1 MTNVVVIGDPF
12 VPSDNLAAAAQNLM
26 LESPIRIQAFD
37 WCSEKSRSE
46 FREIIKV
53 LEQDGPNGFEWSA
66 DILAAIETADYLLVH
81 LAPVSRQLLA
91 YGKKLKIIGTCRGG
105 LEHIDLTAV
114 QELSEASVINVI
126 RNAEPVADFTIGLMY
141 ATVRN
146 IAVSAIQVKNGKWP
160 QNFSND
166 DHKTSFSNLKV
177 GLVGLGHI
185 GKIVAK
191 RLAALG
197 LEVSAY
203 DAFADQMTLDQAG
216 YQIKLKS
223 LEAIF
228 SESDVVSLHLRVVP
242 ETRNLIDHSLLRL
255 MKPNAYLINTARP
268 DIINRKDFLE
278 CLSNKRIAGAGIDV
292 LWEEPINPNEPLLEL
307 DNVVITSHI
316 AGDTIDAIER
326 SPQLL
331 QVEMNK
337 ALQESKKNIQT

>member
-12 VPSDNLAAAAQNLM
+12 VPANNLASAAKGLM
-26 LESPIRIQAFD
+26 LEAPINIQRFEWRAGQ
-37 WCSEKSRSE
+37 SRSE
-46 FREIIKV
+46 FRETIKI
-53 LEQDGPNGFEWSA
+53 LERDGPNNFEWPLE
-66 DILAAIETADYLLVH
+66 ILEAVSTAEYLLVH
-81 LAPVSRQLLA
+81 LAPVSQKLLA
-91 YGKKLKIIGTCRGG
+91 HAKKLKMIGTCRGG

-114 QELSEASVINVI
+114 KESKDLSVINVI

-146 IAVSAIQVKNGKWP
+146 IAMSAIQVKNGRWP
-160 QNFSND
+160 QNFPND
-166 DHKTSFSNLKV
+166 AYKTSFSNLKV

-191 RLAALG
+191 RLTALG

-203 DAFADQMTLDQAG
+203 DAFMDQSTLDQEG
-216 YQIKLKS
+216 YRVQLKS
-223 LEAIF
+223 LKEIF
-228 SESDVVSLHLRVVP
+228 SDSDVVSLHLRVVP
-242 ETRNLIDHSLLRL
+242 ETIKLVDHSLLSL
-255 MKPNAYLINTARP
+255 MKPSAYLINTARP
-268 DIINRKDFLE
+268 DIIDRADLIE
-278 CLSNKRIAGAGIDV
+278 CLTKKRIAGAGIDV

-331 QVEMNK
+331 QIEMNK
-337 ALQESKKNIQT
+337 VLQKLK

>member
-12 VPSDNLAAAAQNLM
+12 VPAANLATAAKGLS
-26 LESPIRIQAFD
+26 LETPIDIELFEWQAG
-37 WCSEKSRSE
+37 KSRSE
-46 FREIIKV
+46 FREVIKI
-53 LEQDGPNGFEWSA
+53 LEHDGPNGFEFPEEV
-66 DILAAIETADYLLVH
+66 LTAIATADYLLVH
-81 LAPVSRQLLA
+81 LAPVSRELLSHA
-91 YGKKLKIIGTCRGG
+91 KKLKIIGTCRGG
-105 LEHIDLTAV
+105 LEHIDLAAV
-114 QELSEASVINVI
+114 KESERISVINVI

-141 ATVRN
+141 TTVRN
-146 IAVSAIQVKNGKWP
+146 IAASAIQVKNGKWP

-166 DHKTSFSNLKV
+166 AYKTSFSNLKV

-191 RLAALG
+191 RLNALG
-197 LEVSAY
+197 IEVSAY
-203 DAFADQMTLDQAG
+203 DAFTEQALLDEEG

-223 LEAIF
+223 LAEIF

-242 ETRNLIDHSLLRL
+242 ETKNLIDHSLLKL

-268 DIINRKDFLE
+268 DIINRRDLFD
-278 CLSNKRIAGAGIDV
+278 CLQNKKIAGAGIDV
-292 LWEEPINPNEPLLEL
+292 LWEEPIDPDEPLLGL

-331 QVEMNK
+331 QTEMNK
-337 ALQESKKNIQT
+337 VLQKA